1 MFYQPCL
8 RSNEFFRETILVP
21 SLRQNFSLSTF
32 KIYKCCKIGSR
43 VVDSW
48 YYVEKYQRKRDADY
62 CYRDIGRLT
71 FSRKTFANVPKLDAS
86 K

>member
-1 MFYQPCL
+1 M
-8 RSNEFFRETILVP
+8 
-21 SLRQNFSLSTF
+21 
-32 KIYKCCKIGSR
+32 GSR